1 MGGGATRSCTL
12 KLIINNIYIKFIRSK
27 TYHKQSAHA
36 KIYNKRG
43 REVVLKIINIQWYIA
58 YQSIYGSLFRFIGIT
73 MSGKPE
79 AYTGVPVPTLLPWRE
94 NAWTKNWSGSGYFLP
109 SGNKWFHDQDSP
121 AIPRESLMFY
131 NEEDWI
137 KFKYMTENQS
147 MAPKWS
153 RDQCWLWAD
162 NYNLLHVY
170 IKCC

>member
-1 MGGGATRSCTL
+1 MYRPEYGTSAGTNVRLRGPYNATPVNNYLAGDGKSHVYMGPAYYVPSENRW
-12 KLIINNIYIKFIRSK
+12 IKFHEYRS
-27 TYHKQSAHA
+27 
-36 KIYNKRG
+36 IP
-43 REVVLKIINIQWYIA
+43 RETRRDAILMESEEQWVA
-58 YQSIYGSLFRFIGIT
+58 YQRKRDKATQPGGIT

-147 MAPKWS
+147 MAPK
-153 RDQCWLWAD
+153 
-162 NYNLLHVY
+162 
-170 IKCC
+170 